1 MTTAITPASGS
12 LLANGLRLHYLEW
25 GDPDAPPLVLLHG
38 LTGCAATWQRVATHF
53 ADRYRVIA
61 FDQRG
66 HGDSDRAAEYST
78 NAMVADLAA
87 AVDALALDRF
97 VLCGQSMGGANT
109 LAYTARHPERVR
121 CALVNDAPPAL
132 EPAVIERIR
141 SGPGTLPVWASRDD
155 AIEAWR
161 AAAGPLTPQW
171 ALELRADAVL
181 KAVEGGVT
189 LRHDP
194 ALAAQLQFDD
204 LWDEARTITRPIL
217 FIRGGRSPVLSAETL
232 MRMDLEIAPAR
243 SVTLEQA
250 GHATM
255 FDMEPEW
262 LAAAEAFFAAH
273 AR

>member
-1 MTTAITPASGS
+1 MTTAIAPTSHS
-12 LLANGLRLHYLEW
+12 VRANGLNLHYLEW
-25 GDPDAPPLVLLHG
+25 GRPDATPLVLLHG
-38 LTGCAATWQRVATHF
+38 LGSSAGEWQRVAAHF

-66 HGDSDRAAEYST
+66 HGESERADEYST
-78 NAMVADLAA
+78 GSMEADLAA
-87 AVDALALDRF
+87 AVDALELDRF
-97 VLCGQSMGGANT
+97 VLCGASMGGATT

-132 EPAVIERIR
+132 EPDFIDLLR
-141 SGPGTLPVWASRDD
+141 SAPDTLPEWRSRAD

-161 AAAGPLTPQW
+161 ARSGPLTPKW
-171 ALELRADAVL
+171 AHDQRADAVL
-181 KAVEGGVT
+181 KVVDGGVT

-194 ALAAQLQFDD
+194 ALGVRFEFED

-217 FIRGGRSPVLSAETL
+217 FIRGGRSSVLSAETL

-243 SVTLEQA
+243 SVTLEKA
-250 GHATM
+250 GHAT
-255 FDMEPEW
+255 FLDMEPEW

-273 AR
+273 DR